1 MGVAYHANYFM
12 WFEVGRSELLRSLG
26 QTYRSLETAGR
37 YLPVIEARCEF
48 REPAKYDD
56 LLSIVTAGSLVSRVR
71 IRFHYDV
78 FRQADKLHLA
88 AGQTVHASIDTSGK
102 PARLPQGIQ
111 AVLT

>member
-48 REPAKYDD
+48 REIRRLIEHCDRG
-56 LLSIVTAGSLVSRVR
+56 IVSVSSSHTVSLR
-71 IRFHYDV
+71 
-78 FRQADKLHLA
+78 
-88 AGQTVHASIDTSGK
+88 
-102 PARLPQGIQ
+102 RL
-111 AVLT
+111 